1 MHRFYKLFDMSK
13 EKRLG
18 TLILILSLM
27 IVIASVLFTNNLARR
42 LADEEQKKVETW
54 VAATQSMIEAPE
66 DADLSF
72 ELSVIQ
78 SNTSIPVYLVDST
91 GTILSCV
98 NVIDTV
104 ADPRVLNGPI
114 ELRLS
119 DSDAQYIYYAEST
132 LLRQLRYVPYLQ
144 FALIFIFIV
153 VAVIM
158 LFTAHRSEQN
168 RVWAGLSK
176 ETAHQLGT
184 PISSLIACQQILGE
198 RYPKDEVIP
207 LMQNDIKRLSMIAD
221 RFSKIGSEPDLVP
234 TKMSEVVDKS
244 LAYMRTRVS
253 NKVEIVN
260 QVDGD
265 CPLVGD
271 VNTPLFA
278 WVIENIVKNAVDAME
293 GKGTITVSCQQ
304 LDDEIEVLIAD
315 TGKGMD
321 SATRRQI
328 FQPGFT
334 TKKRGWG
341 LGLTLAKR
349 IVEEYHGGRLY
360 VKQSHV
366 GQGTVFAVVVKQ
378 SKHS

>member
-1 MHRFYKLFDMSK
+1 MSR

-18 TLILILSLM
+18 TLILIVSLM
-27 IVIASVLFTNNLARR
+27 IVIASVLFTNNLARS
-42 LADEEQKKVETW
+42 LAAEEQKKVETW
-54 VAATQSMIEAPE
+54 VSATRSMILAPE
-66 DADLSF
+66 DADITF

-78 SNTSIPVYLVDST
+78 SNTSIPVYLVDSA

-98 NVIDTV
+98 NVTDTV
-104 ADPRVLNGPI
+104 DDPRELNGPI
-114 ELRLS
+114 ELVLP
-119 DSDAQYIYYAEST
+119 DTDPQYIYYAEST

-144 FALIFIFIV
+144 FALIFIFIL

-184 PISSLIACQQILGE
+184 PISSLIACQQILAE
-198 RYPKDEVIP
+198 RYPTDEMIP
-207 LMQNDIKRLSMIAD
+207 LMQNDIERLSMIAD
-221 RFSKIGSEPDLVP
+221 RFSKIGSEPDLSP
-234 TKMSEVVDKS
+234 KKMSEVIDKS

-260 QVDGD
+260 RVAAD
-265 CPLVGD
+265 CPLVGE

-278 WVIENIVKNAVDAME
+278 WVIENLVKNAVDAME
-293 GKGTITVSCQQ
+293 GKGTITVTCQQ
-304 LDDEIEVLIAD
+304 QDDEIEVLVAD

-321 SATRRQI
+321 SSTRRQV

-334 TKKRGWG
+334 TKQRGWG

-349 IVEEYHGGRLY
+349 IIEEYHGGRLY

-378 SKHS
+378 AKNS